1 MRKVLLCWLFIAC
14 ASVLSAQDMVRDSLE
29 LDKGFASS
37 LTDIVKGRI
46 SGVRVSSIDGA
57 PDGAKNINIRGLNS
71 LRGNNMPLIVVDGC
85 IIGMASM
92 QNLEAFFQYGEN
104 GYTNPFN
111 VLGYLNVYDIEKI
124 EVLKNVSAT
133 ALYGSKGADGVILV
147 TTKSNKDE
155 DKLTVDW
162 NSNVG
167 VSVPSHAGDD
177 AGAAVSHN
185 HWLRAGGMME
195 KASYSMSAFYNDIQG
210 VAGNASSQRGGL
222 RTNFETRTNE
232 KIWFGLNSSLVISAM
247 SIPSTG
253 AWYGKPSLGTVLRGI
268 DLVGADIESCSG
280 WKEDYDDDA
289 KDFRTTNSIYLQVN
303 FMPQL
308 KWKTTFGLDFDN
320 VTRYIWY
327 GKGTQFGYDYNGAA
341 SIVTSKTMSYNG
353 RTELDYKVY
362 LAGKHLVNANVGANI
377 EGDWNKFSTMNGAD
391 FWTHQMRAR
400 GLSIASSKA
409 VIRDFNYRF
418 FHFATSATLVYD
430 YAGIA
435 GIKGL
440 ARLDTTP
447 RYDDWKM
454 AVYPSVEAYF
464 DVKKA
469 FIANSE
475 VLSGLRLSAGWGR
488 SGKESFV
495 PYQLM
500 SRYTT
505 GAYPE
510 VSDDLACFYESLSVL
525 KSSEFNV
532 SLEAGFLDGRLNA
545 KVGYYMKSTA
555 DRIDMYCFGK
565 AGNDGI
571 VWVNS
576 PRTRLYAQQAE
587 VGNRGIEF
595 DLSAKIIDV
604 RDWKWTA
611 SLNCAYNENQIR
623 SVDIPDRLGRMVGSG
638 VLANVNVLGYPVGSI
653 YGYELDG
660 NGEYKDQ
667 TGDGR
672 LTAVDKTI
680 IGNTQPKVFGAF
692 NTTLSYKDFLLDL
705 QLDGAA
711 GFSLLNMNRMI
722 ADNETMVSEK
732 YAERADFLRLGRVS
746 FAWNIPYFKD
756 VRWIDSARITLSA
769 YNLFTVSRYD
779 GWNPDVNSFGI
790 SNLSTGFDYGSYPVA
805 RTILLGVGF
814 NF

>member
-1 MRKVLLCWLFIAC
+1 MRRVLSCLFFAAC
-14 ASVLSAQDMVRDSLE
+14 ASVLSAQDVVKDSLE

-37 LTDIVKGRI
+37 VADIVKGRV

-71 LRGNNMPLIVVDGC
+71 LRGNNTPLIVVDGC
-85 IIGMASM
+85 IVGMASM

-111 VLGYLNVYDIEKI
+111 LLGYLNVYDIEKI
-124 EVLKNVSAT
+124 EVLKNVSST

-147 TTKSNKDE
+147 TTKSNKKE
-155 DKLTVDW
+155 DRLTVNW
-162 NSNVG
+162 NSNVA
-167 VSVPSHAGDD
+167 VSIPSQAGEY
-177 AGAAVSHN
+177 AGASVSHN
-185 HWLRAGGMME
+185 HWVRAGGMME
-195 KASYSMSAFYNDIQG
+195 KASYSLSAFYNDLQG

-222 RTNFETRTNE
+222 RTNFETRTND
-232 KIWFGLNSSLVISAM
+232 KIWFGLNSSIAISSM
-247 SIPSTG
+247 STPLTG
-253 AWYGKPSLGTVLRGI
+253 AWYGKPSFGTALRNI
-268 DLVGADIESCSG
+268 DLGWADIESCSG
-280 WKEDYDDDA
+280 WDEDYDDDA

-303 FMPQL
+303 FLPQL

-327 GKGTQFGYDYNGAA
+327 GKGTQFGQDYNGAA

-362 LAGKHLVNANVGANI
+362 IADRHMLNANAGANI
-377 EGDWNKFSTMNGAD
+377 EGDWNKFSTMNGTD
-391 FWTHQMRAR
+391 FWTHQMRAQ
-400 GLSIASSKA
+400 GLSIAASKA

-418 FHFATSATLVYD
+418 FHFAASASLVYD

-464 DVKKA
+464 DVRKA
-469 FIANSE
+469 FLADSE
-475 VLSGLRLSAGWGR
+475 AVSGLKVSAGWGR

-505 GAYPE
+505 GKYPE
-510 VSDDLACFYESLSVL
+510 VSDDLAYFYESLNVL
-525 KSSEFNV
+525 KSSELNI
-532 SLEAGFLDGRLNA
+532 SLDAGFLGGRLNA
-545 KVGYYMKSTA
+545 GIGYYMKSTA

-565 AGNDGI
+565 PGHDGV
-571 VWVNS
+571 VWVDS
-576 PRTRLYAQQAE
+576 PRTGIYTQLAE
-587 VGNRGIEF
+587 IGNRGLEL
-595 DLSAKIIDV
+595 DLSARVIDGEE
-604 RDWKWTA
+604 WKWSVA
-611 SLNCAYNENQIR
+611 LNCAYNENQIR
-623 SVDIPDRLGRMVGSG
+623 SVDIPDRLGREVGSG

-653 YGYELDG
+653 YGYELEDDG
-660 NGEYKDQ
+660 SYKDQ

-672 LTAVDKTI
+672 ITAVDKEI

-692 NTTLSYKDFLLDL
+692 NTTLTYKDFLLDL

-722 ADNETMVSEK
+722 EDGETTVSMK

-746 FAWNIPYFKD
+746 FAWNIPYFRNVK
-756 VRWIDSARITLSA
+756 WIDSARVTLSA
-769 YNLFTVSRYD
+769 YNLFTVSRYS
-779 GWNPDVNSFGI
+779 GWSPDVNSFGI

-805 RTILLGVGF
+805 RTVLLGIGF